1 MNLTPTQQKQISEY
15 LIDLEL
21 SSGIYRNQEQIN
33 FVIDYFERMTPREL
47 YAILN
52 EQERRNFVLNQPL
65 NHQSNRLLRGAL

>member
-1 MNLTPTQQKQISEY
+1 MNFTPTQQKQISEY

-65 NHQSNRLLRGAL
+65 NHQSNRLLKGAL

>member
-1 MNLTPTQQKQISEY
+1 MNLTRTQQKQISEY

-65 NHQSNRLLRGAL
+65 SHQSNRLLKGAL

>member
-1 MNLTPTQQKQISEY
+1 MNLTRTQQKQISEY

>member
-1 MNLTPTQQKQISEY
+1 MNFTPTQQKQISEY